1 MCAVNVNVRS
11 RFVDQVFDLLDRADC
26 RTIKTP
32 GEFEAAY
39 KLRYDAY
46 RRENWIDP
54 SESEKIHDADYDQAP
69 NGRVFGVF
77 IDGDMAS
84 TIRIHVARS
93 QCDVLPSAGV
103 FADVISPR
111 LSEGVVDPTRFAAKF
126 EFSRNYPGLA
136 YVTTRLTWLATEYFG
151 AAYLLATI
159 RSEHQA
165 FYKRVFGH
173 SPWSGERDYPIVN
186 RKIVCMGVDFALH
199 KQRVESR
206 YPFFRSTLSERERL
220 FGGWA
225 MPGAGLSHNVARLSG
240 QVRAHG

>member
-1 MCAVNVNVRS
+1 MCAAIVNVRS
-11 RFVDQVFDLLDRADC
+11 RFADQVFGLLERADC
-26 RTIKTP
+26 RPIETAA
-32 GEFEAAY
+32 EFEAAY

-54 SESEKIHDADYDQAP
+54 SESEKIHDTDYDQAP
-69 NGRVFGVF
+69 NGKVFGVF

-84 TIRIHVARS
+84 TIRIHIARS
-93 QCDVLPSAGV
+93 RGDVLPSAGV
-103 FADVISPR
+103 FGDVISPH

-136 YVTTRLTWLATEYFG
+136 YVTTRLTWLATEYSG

-186 RKIVCMGVDFALH
+186 RKIVCMGVDFAEH

-206 YPFFRSTLSERERL
+206 YPFFRSTRAERERL

-225 MPGAGLSHNVARLSG
+225 IPGGESSPGVSRLHF
-240 QVRAHG
+240 RAHG

>member
-1 MCAVNVNVRS
+1 MCAAIVNVRL
-11 RFVDQVFDLLDRADC
+11 RFADQVYDLLDRADC
-26 RTIKTP
+26 RSIETSA
-32 GEFEAAY
+32 EFDAAY

-54 SESEKIHDADYDQAP
+54 SESAKIHDTDYDQAP

-77 IDGDMAS
+77 IDGEMAS
-84 TIRIHVARS
+84 TIRIHIARS
-93 QCDVLPSAGV
+93 EHDVLPSAGV
-103 FADVISPR
+103 FGDVISRR
-111 LSEGVVDPTRFAAKF
+111 LGEGVVDPTRFAAKF

-186 RKIVCMGVDFALH
+186 RKIVCMGVEFAAH
-199 KQRVESR
+199 KERVESR
-206 YPFFRSTLSERERL
+206 YPFFRSTLAERERL

-225 MPGAGLSHNVARLSG
+225 IPGAELSSGAARSAG
-240 QVRAHG
+240 QIKAHG